1 MTPFHSS
8 LLASNIRGLRRLLET
23 VGGGKH
29 GGGGASPRGPR
40 AKGRGDMIHS
50 DRRSFDTAGTGTT
63 PRLSGPSALS
73 IVSPFQLC
81 NCPLRYQEAL
91 VRNPVRN
98 APHTMSLSRSTTNEL
113 CSYVQDNCSTFFG
126 KKFWDCRL
134 VTGID
139 FATKADKFEQKIF
152 AISKFRIFILSG
164 KTPQSLKPPDKS
176 YHVLSIRQMQVVN
189 DNELCIQMDES
200 ASSSTTKRRLLIR
213 CSEHSAEDLARYVLC
228 AIKHYFPDIGDCLR
242 GCVDLAPPGLYSD
255 FAMMP
260 SSRPVLA
267 CHNFRRSYA
276 ALCDFYD
283 LPFREEVVWDV
294 EKIYSIHH
302 LRVLRL
308 EDFTHLPI
316 KDLIPIIASLQF
328 SAYFTGILV
337 DGFKLTVEL
346 IDVILSVIRRS
357 QWLTSVKLINCY
369 LTKEFISQFAA
380 AIQQNPSIPLEVID
394 LSKNVLEDKKG
405 FQLFSQVLPKLTS
418 LKVIH
423 FAECG
428 LSEKCVNLMAVGL
441 QHALTPSKTSQQLQL
456 ATMDLAGNNL
466 KEDTPELISLL
477 SLCTTLRTVDL
488 SNTGFTIDRLWSA
501 LKFGGLQLR
510 ELRLDGCAV
519 LKKNKDGP
527 QAIKEYFSGVVQLE
541 EISFAGTQLHP
552 DSAKALLLGLASNQ
566 QIEPFVLNLNNVT
579 TTHTHSVKEFAQVL
593 ETCLPSVGA
602 RSLSLRDNSFEAEL
616 LPVLSSVSQMQ
627 HLTSLDL
634 GGTNFCNLR
643 RNAKNATALSKA
655 LMEIVKL
662 IGEDDSHLRELT
674 LSDCRLGNHL
684 SVILNTLGV
693 ASTLRKLDISGND
706 LGNFGARLLAKALQ
720 INVSLR
726 ELVIDRNQITSEGFA
741 DIAHS
746 LRLNNTLVCLPYPL
760 VDVADA
766 LNRPDRTKTLAA
778 IAEIESLIEKN
789 RNGSNVNN
797 ERYRTALTNIQNQF
811 SKSDV
816 AEGALSHRVHAILA
830 ELGNTSES
838 SSAFDGMVNT
848 FVESFK
854 NECVPIIKKG
864 LEPLKDLASSVN
876 LELSERF
883 DDSSIAEA
891 NEDQFREKLN
901 SLLESQLVSWKW
913 DQLSRLSEN
922 LLHNG
927 SRSLSSVSPRSN
939 HHGAPGTPN
948 STSWLHSHRGSPGGD
963 FGHGGPHHSST
974 DHISR
979 SLRPKSVLNHDMD
992 SPLTPSSVSSSMMT
1006 SSYVPSV
1013 AQMPTDDEQAAEP
1026 ITMDQPPKS
1035 SGLVHL
1041 VKGRPKAARRIAK
1054 PGVESTPPI
1063 SAKTSAS
1070 NSVSSADH
1078 AEVMLQSVESAST
1091 SAAQSPRLD
1100 TIVPANQ
1107 PEVTRIQLGPKSQ
1120 LGEAPRPPT
1129 GEPPRPPTGDPP
1141 QPPEEPR
1148 PPVLPRRTKVPM
1160 VPPQLPPK
1168 NFKPMPT
1175 APPNTLKEPVMNL
1188 PSAPPLEDE
1197 NANSRRSVADMA
1209 RMFSSS
1215 SNELPISTGVPIPAK
1230 RSNV

>member
-1 MTPFHSS
+1 
-8 LLASNIRGLRRLLET
+8 
-23 VGGGKH
+23 
-29 GGGGASPRGPR
+29 
-40 AKGRGDMIHS
+40 
-50 DRRSFDTAGTGTT
+50 
-63 PRLSGPSALS
+63 
-73 IVSPFQLC
+73 
-81 NCPLRYQEAL
+81 
-91 VRNPVRN
+91 
-98 APHTMSLSRSTTNEL
+98 MSLSRSTTSDL
-113 CSYVQDNCSTFFG
+113 CSYVQENCSTFFG

-134 VTGID
+134 VTGIE
-139 FATKADKFEQKIF
+139 FATKADKYEPKIF
-152 AISKFRIFILSG
+152 AISKFRLFILHG

-176 YHVLSIRQMQVVN
+176 YHVLSIRQIQVVN
-189 DNELCIQMDES
+189 DSELCIQLDES

-213 CSEHSAEDLARYVLC
+213 CAEHSAEDLARYILC

-242 GCVDLAPPGLYSD
+242 GCVDLVPQGLYSD
-255 FAMMP
+255 FVMMP

-308 EDFTHLPI
+308 DDFTHLPI
-316 KDLIPIIASLQF
+316 KDLIPIVASLQF

-357 QWLTSVKLINCY
+357 QWLTSVKLINCC

-380 AIQQNPSIPLEVID
+380 AVQQNPNIPLEVID
-394 LSKNVLEDKKG
+394 LSKNLLEDKKG
-405 FQLFSQVLPKLTS
+405 FQQLSQVLPKLIS
-418 LKVIH
+418 LRAIH

-428 LSEKCVNLMAVGL
+428 LSEKCVNLMATGL

-456 ATMDLAGNNL
+456 ATIDLAGNNL

-510 ELRLDGCAV
+510 ELRLDGCSV

-541 EISFAGTQLHP
+541 EISFSGTQLHP
-552 DSAKALLLGLASNQ
+552 ESVKALLLGLASNQ
-566 QIEPFVLNLNNVT
+566 QIEPFVLNLNNIT
-579 TTHTHSVKEFAQVL
+579 TTHSVKEIAQVL

-602 RSLSLRDNSFEAEL
+602 RKLCLRDNSFEADF
-616 LPVLSSVSQMQ
+616 LPVLSAVYQMQ
-627 HLTSLDL
+627 NLTNLDI

-643 RNAKNATALSKA
+643 RNAKNATSLSKA

-662 IGEDDSHLRELT
+662 IGDDDSRLRELI

-726 ELVIDRNQITSEGFA
+726 ELIIDRNQITSDGFA

-746 LRLNNTLVCLPYPL
+746 LRLNNTIVCLPYPL

-789 RNGSNVNN
+789 RNGSNVNH

-811 SKSDV
+811 SKSEG

-838 SSAFDGMVNT
+838 TTSFDGSVNT
-848 FVESFK
+848 FVEQFK
-854 NECVPIIKKG
+854 NGCVPIIKMS
-864 LEPLKDLASSVN
+864 LDPLKELASSMN

-883 DDSSIAEA
+883 DDSTIGEA

-901 SLLESQLVSWKW
+901 SLLEAQLVSWKW

-979 SLRPKSVLNHDMD
+979 SLRPKSVLNHDID

-1006 SSYVPSV
+1006 SSYVPSS
-1013 AQMPTDDEQAAEP
+1013 ALAPTEELTSDPINMDE
-1026 ITMDQPPKS
+1026 PPKT

-1041 VKGRPKAARRIAK
+1041 GKARPKAARRIAK
-1054 PGVESTPPI
+1054 PGAASTPPM
-1063 SAKTSAS
+1063 STKTSAS
-1070 NSVSSADH
+1070 NSVSSAD
-1078 AEVMLQSVESAST
+1078 APEVMSQSAESAST
-1091 SAAQSPRLD
+1091 SGAPPIPATSPRLPD
-1100 TIVPANQ
+1100 SA
-1107 PEVTRIQLGPKSQ
+1107 
-1120 LGEAPRPPT
+1120 
-1129 GEPPRPPTGDPP
+1129 PPRLPETAP
-1141 QPPEEPR
+1141 PPESPTAPGEPR
-1148 PPVLPRRTKVPM
+1148 PPIVPRRVKVPM

-1168 NFKPMPT
+1168 NFKPLPS
-1175 APPNTLKEPVMNL
+1175 APPNTLKEPIMNL

-1209 RMFSSS
+1209 RMFST
-1215 SNELPISTGVPIPAK
+1215 SNELPISTGGPIPAK